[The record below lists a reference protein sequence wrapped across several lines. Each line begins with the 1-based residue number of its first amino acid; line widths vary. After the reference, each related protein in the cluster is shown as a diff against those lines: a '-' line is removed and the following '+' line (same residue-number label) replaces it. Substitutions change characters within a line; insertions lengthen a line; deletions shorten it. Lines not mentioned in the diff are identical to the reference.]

1 MIFASDISN
10 IGFLP
15 SDPNELCERLKL
27 LLQEEKQATIQIKLM
42 KSLLW
47 LINYWNTNEFLKN
60 NINKF

>member
-27 LLQEEKQATIQIKLM
+27 LLQEEKQETIQIKLM